1 MSIFVKRKIRDRE
14 NRAPKSDAYGGLRQR
29 QVLQQS
35 AERQFKRQ
43 FFGLLLVIVTWSLA
57 MGWLLA
63 LATNAQGA
71 NPTAEIGTVDVVPAQ
86 YQLGQELYLENCSTC
101 HIGLPPAVL
110 PTQTWKNLLQDS
122 QHYGAQLKPL
132 VDPPRIL
139 VWKYLSTFSRV
150 QRDDEETP
158 YRLNNSRYFKAL
170 HPGVKLPRP
179 IQLGSCVSCHQGAS
193 DYNFRRL
200 TAEWK

>member
-1 MSIFVKRKIRDRE
+1 MSIFVKPKSRDRE
-14 NRAPKSDAYGGLRQR
+14 MNSQKSDRQALR
-29 QVLQQS
+29 QS
-35 AERQFKRQ
+35 AEWEFKRQ
-43 FFGLLLVIVTWSLA
+43 FFGLLLVIITWSLA

-63 LATNAQGA
+63 LVTNAQSA
-71 NPTAEIGTVDVVPAQ
+71 TPTAEIGTVDVVPAQ

-101 HIGLPPAVL
+101 HIALPPAVF
-110 PTQTWKNLLQDS
+110 PTQTWKNLLEDS

-139 VWKYLSTFSRV
+139 VWKYLLTFSRV
-150 QRDDEETP
+150 KLNDEETP

-170 HPGVKLPRP
+170 HPGVNLPRP
-179 IQLGSCVSCHQGAS
+179 VEIGSCVSCHPSAS

-200 TAEWK
+200 SQEWEN

>member
-14 NRAPKSDAYGGLRQR
+14 NRSSYSDRL
-29 QVLQQS
+29 VLQQS

-63 LATNAQGA
+63 LATNAQSA
-71 NPTAEIGTVDVVPAQ
+71 TPTAEIGTVDVVPAQ

-150 QRDDEETP
+150 KRDDEETP
-158 YRLNNSRYFKAL
+158 YRLNDSRYFKAL

-179 IQLGSCVSCHQGAS
+179 VQLGSCVSCHQGAS

>member
-14 NRAPKSDAYGGLRQR
+14 NRPSYSNRL
-29 QVLQQS
+29 VLQQS

-63 LATNAQGA
+63 LATNAQSA
-71 NPTAEIGTVDVVPAQ
+71 TPTAEIGTVDVVPAQ

-101 HIGLPPAVL
+101 HIGLPPAVF

-150 QRDDEETP
+150 KRDDEETP
-158 YRLNNSRYFKAL
+158 YRLNDSRYFKAL
-170 HPGVKLPRP
+170 HPGVELPRP
-179 IQLGSCVSCHQGAS
+179 VQLGSCVSCHQGAS

-200 TAEWK
+200 TGEWK

>member
-14 NRAPKSDAYGGLRQR
+14 KRSPYNDPQA
-29 QVLQQS
+29 LQQS

-63 LATNAQGA
+63 LATNAQSA
-71 NPTAEIGTVDVVPAQ
+71 TPTAEIGTVDVVPAQ

-122 QHYGAQLKPL
+122 QHYGAQLKLL

-150 QRDDEETP
+150 QLDDEETP
-158 YRLNNSRYFKAL
+158 YRLNDSRYFKAL

-179 IQLGSCVSCHQGAS
+179 VQLGSCVSCHQGAS

>member
-1 MSIFVKRKIRDRE
+1 MSIFVKRKTRDRE
-14 NRAPKSDAYGGLRQR
+14 NRPPYSDRL
-29 QVLQQS
+29 VLQQS

-43 FFGLLLVIVTWSLA
+43 FFGLLLVIVTWSLV

-63 LATNAQGA
+63 LATNAQSA
-71 NPTAEIGTVDVVPAQ
+71 TPTAEIGTVDVVPAQ

-150 QRDDEETP
+150 QLDDEETP
-158 YRLNNSRYFKAL
+158 YRLNDSRYFKAL

-179 IQLGSCVSCHQGAS
+179 VQLGSCVSCHQGAS